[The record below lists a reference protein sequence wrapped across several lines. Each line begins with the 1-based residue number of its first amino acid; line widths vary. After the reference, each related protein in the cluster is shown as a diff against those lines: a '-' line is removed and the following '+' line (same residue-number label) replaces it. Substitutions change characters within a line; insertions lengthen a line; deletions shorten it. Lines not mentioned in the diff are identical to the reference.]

1 MLKRKTYYS
10 YISDTLRIQHLV
22 DYELDTSGKYYQPH
36 THDFVELTYIIE
48 ADGYHSPEDREYK
61 LKKHDL
67 VITPPYTY
75 HRMKLKKGS
84 VYERYNLT
92 IHSDFI
98 KNIDLASVFNTINV
112 INCTSLPRITDI
124 FKKTDFYWEN
134 LNKNQFEEI
143 SVMLVKEI
151 FYNLSIINAEF
162 ANVPFYVNPILSKAI
177 DYINSNL
184 HSIKSVSEISTKL
197 YITDSYLY
205 EVFKKHLKT
214 SPKKYINSKRL
225 YMARNEILSGKK
237 PTEVFS
243 KVGFSDY
250 TSFYR
255 NFTSHFGYPPSKEG
269 QEV

>member
-1 MLKRKTYYS
+1 MSFRKTYYT
-10 YISDTLRIQHLV
+10 YISNNLRIQHV
-22 DYELDTSGKYYQPH
+22 ANYNLDISGKYYQPH
-36 THDFVELTYIIE
+36 THELAELTYIIE
-48 ADGYHSPEDREYK
+48 ADGYHAPEDREYK

-67 VITPPYTY
+67 VITPPFTY
-75 HRMKLKKGS
+75 HRMNLKKGS

-98 KNIDLASVFNTINV
+98 KDIDLTHVFQTINV

-124 FKKTDFYWEN
+124 FKKTDFYWEH
-134 LNKNQFEEI
+134 LNETQFEDI
-143 SVMLVKEI
+143 AVMLVKEI
-151 FYNLSIINAEF
+151 FYNISILNNDVS
-162 ANVPFYVNPILSKAI
+162 NVPFYVNPILSKAI

-184 HSIKSVSEISTKL
+184 HSIKSISEISAKL

-205 EVFKKHLKT
+205 EIFKKHLKT
-214 SPKKYINSKRL
+214 SPKKYITSKRL
-225 YMARNEILSGKK
+225 HIAKNGIISGKK

-255 NFTSHFGYPPSKEG
+255 NFTTFFGYPPSKE
-269 QEV
+269 QHE